1 MKKKIA
7 IIEDERSIANMYR
20 YKLKEAGYEV
30 QIALNGKLG
39 LELVEKMR
47 PDIILLDLMM
57 PEMSGDEMLEKVRAT
72 DWGSQIKVI
81 VLTNVSAGQLPK
93 NLSSLSIGHYIIKA
107 EYTPTQVATIVS
119 EILDG
124 KEAAK

>member
-20 YKLKEAGYEV
+20 YKLEEAGYEV
-30 QIALNGKLG
+30 QIALNGKVG
-39 LELVEKMR
+39 LELVEKMK

-57 PEMSGDEMLEKVRAT
+57 PVMSGDEMLEKVRAT
-72 DWGSQIKVI
+72 AWGSQIKVI

-93 NLSSLSIGHYIIKA
+93 NLSYLSIGRYIIKA

-124 KEAAK
+124 KEAA